1 MVAGSLFMYIFRREA
16 LFMWLLKLHFSIS
29 VLCLLTF
36 LGFREVFKEQIKK
49 NGYGLNQN
57 KKIFSF
63 ISFILFFFV
72 PILNVLMIISLFL
85 MILVKKTDLD
95 DVIRKE

>member
-1 MVAGSLFMYIFRREA
+1 MYIFRREA

-36 LGFREVFKEQIKK
+36 LGFRKVFKEQIKE

-57 KKIFSF
+57 KNIF
-63 ISFILFFFV
+63 SFILFFFV